1 MLADMSVWWET
12 TKESA
17 AEIWKHLNNGWKD
30 FWHNVKLTAV
40 GAINGLITA
49 IEKGVNW
56 CISALNSISF
66 SLPEWIPGIGGRSFS
81 LNLKPV
87 ALGRI
92 ERFAEGGFPDM
103 GQMFIARERGPELV
117 GTIGHRNAVANNDQ
131 IIEGIRSGVSDANAE
146 QNALL
151 AEQNELLRSI
161 LAKEGHVYL
170 DPRTAKRAVDK
181 ANREAGASIF
191 MGGVMAR

>member
-30 FWHNVKLTAV
+30 FWRNIKLTAA
-40 GAINGLITA
+40 GAINGLIEA

-56 CISALNSISF
+56 CISALNSIRF

-92 ERFAEGGFPDM
+92 ELFAEGGFPDM

-117 GTIGHRNAVANNDQ
+117 GSINGRAAVANNDQ
-131 IIEGIRSGVSDANAE
+131 IVTAVSEGVYNAVVAALGGAAAGSG
-146 QNALL
+146 QNV
-151 AEQNELLRSI
+151 N
-161 LAKEGHVYL
+161 VYL
-170 DPRTAKRAVDK
+170 DGKQIYNSVKRAESE
-181 ANREAGASIF
+181 RGRSL
-191 MGGVMAR
+191 MGNQLGYTY